1 MNFDDK
7 SEVILFLI
15 CTKKM
20 IPDSVYLFCNPHADY
35 IATIQ
40 RQLSFIDMQKNTR
53 AIVRLIS
60 KLTFQINHVGTL
72 SILVHF

>member
-35 IATIQ
+35 IATI
-40 RQLSFIDMQKNTR
+40 
-53 AIVRLIS
+53 
-60 KLTFQINHVGTL
+60 
-72 SILVHF
+72 